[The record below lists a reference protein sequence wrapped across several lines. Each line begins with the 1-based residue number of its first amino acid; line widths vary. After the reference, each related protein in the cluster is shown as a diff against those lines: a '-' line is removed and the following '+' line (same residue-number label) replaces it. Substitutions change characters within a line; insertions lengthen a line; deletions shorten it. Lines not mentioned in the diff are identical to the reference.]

1 MMTRFGTLLFFVAW
15 LAHPLLRAQGIDQR
29 GTVLSGTQQP
39 VEFATVVLLSAPDSS
54 TVQATV
60 AAADGTFL
68 LRAIKPGTYVLRAS
82 FIGLLPQTQ
91 ALIIAAGST
100 PAPVRLQLAAA
111 PQQLGDVRITA
122 TRPRITQLPD
132 RLIVD
137 VANTPLAAGYTA
149 LEVLSKS
156 PGVYVEPRSE
166 SISLNGKGTVI
177 IVDGKRTYMSG
188 ADLATFLKGLSS
200 QELQKIELITSP
212 GAKYDAEGPGGVIN
226 IVTKRSLQDGTK
238 GSVTLGLGG
247 TTNSRQNAGFTL
259 NHKTG
264 PLALYAGYTLSGR
277 QTSVSDQAQIDYLS
291 TPNEQVVGTHLLAS
305 GTASRQLAHNAKAGL
320 DWKLTPKTNL
330 NLYLRGLRT
339 DRTSLGNGTT
349 QLLYPASPLDSTL
362 ATRTDRT
369 YASTQYSGN
378 LGLRQTL
385 DSASTL
391 TADLDYSWYQSGDDN
406 FIYNSVFTEQGNV
419 PSRNVQLRN
428 HLPNTVRIAAG
439 QLDYERTLRHGTLG
453 LGGKHSLVSTT
464 SDAQYEQLYRDAWQ
478 NDARRT
484 NFFTYRENITA
495 AYATYAGKF
504 RQLDYRLGLRL
515 EQTSSLGELRT
526 TGAQTKRS
534 YLGLFPSVLLSKTLG
549 KDNLVSLAYSRRV
562 QRPNYQDLNPFI
574 YFQDL
579 YTYSQGNPFLL
590 PSYTQSLDMTY
601 TVRGTYA
608 FAAGYSRTTDI
619 VSWVTQRESPT
630 SFVTQ
635 SKIENLDS
643 QQQWTFTATAPF
655 SPWKWWT
662 ITNSL
667 NAYYTNY
674 LLRSVPNAPRSLQ
687 GASAVYGLTNDFRV
701 KGGWAASLSGYFQSA
716 TPNGTTRFL
725 GQYSVNVGA
734 QKKFMQDRLALR
746 FVYNDVL
753 RTARAVAITEFAN
766 LRGRST
772 YRWDSNFF
780 LVTMTYQL
788 GNQKVKA
795 SAKNRAV
802 SSDEE
807 GRIK

>member
-29 GTVLSGTQQP
+29 GTVLNGTQQP
-39 VEFATVVLLSAPDSS
+39 VEFATMVLLSAPDSS

-91 ALIIAAGST
+91 ALVIAAGST

-177 IVDGKRTYMSG
+177 IVNGKRTYMSG

-369 YASTQYSGN
+369 YTSTQYSGN

-419 PSRNVQLRN
+419 LSRNVQLRN

-453 LGGKHSLVSTT
+453 LGPNI
-464 SDAQYEQLYRDAWQ
+464 AW
-478 NDARRT
+478 
-484 NFFTYRENITA
+484 
-495 AYATYAGKF
+495 
-504 RQLDYRLGLRL
+504 
-515 EQTSSLGELRT
+515 
-526 TGAQTKRS
+526 
-534 YLGLFPSVLLSKTLG
+534 
-549 KDNLVSLAYSRRV
+549 
-562 QRPNYQDLNPFI
+562 
-574 YFQDL
+574 
-579 YTYSQGNPFLL
+579 
-590 PSYTQSLDMTY
+590 
-601 TVRGTYA
+601 
-608 FAAGYSRTTDI
+608 
-619 VSWVTQRESPT
+619 
-630 SFVTQ
+630 
-635 SKIENLDS
+635 
-643 QQQWTFTATAPF
+643 
-655 SPWKWWT
+655 
-662 ITNSL
+662 
-667 NAYYTNY
+667 
-674 LLRSVPNAPRSLQ
+674 
-687 GASAVYGLTNDFRV
+687 
-701 KGGWAASLSGYFQSA
+701 
-716 TPNGTTRFL
+716 
-725 GQYSVNVGA
+725 
-734 QKKFMQDRLALR
+734 
-746 FVYNDVL
+746 
-753 RTARAVAITEFAN
+753 
-766 LRGRST
+766 
-772 YRWDSNFF
+772 
-780 LVTMTYQL
+780 
-788 GNQKVKA
+788 
-795 SAKNRAV
+795 
-802 SSDEE
+802 
-807 GRIK
+807 